1 MTNEQLLLERWED
14 IDKLLLVVQKNVKML
29 SSDLANDIVMLYQLM
44 QDDLT
49 YLLKKPTKEE
59 QDLLDKRIKE
69 WKKKKYLTGLFKY
82 RVETRKN
89 TRADMFLLLLMGLYV
104 EKFYVID
111 EITKESFEKVVQIST
126 KKAYSDR
133 NIKQPIRNHL
143 DMQNFL
149 YLPLFSTTW
158 TDYIIACAIS
168 DSEELYKQFIALSDN
183 SKEKN
188 INKQIKDK
196 INKQFNRLININE
209 ENGTLKESGSIVNQT
224 FQISNQAYL
233 EPFKEEDNLMVR
245 FVATIDK
252 RTTKMCKSLNN
263 QLFYVNKINKYK
275 RYSDIDEREVEY
287 TTMGLQVGQNLP
299 PIDNHFHYCRST
311 ITYLI
316 GINFEMKPTP
326 NKQDHE
332 QFEKYRKHR
341 INMTDR
347 ELTDIKLNDPK
358 EYERLKKLNRHNM
371 YHED

>member
-29 SSDLANDIVMLYQLM
+29 SSDLANDIIMLYQLM

-82 RVETRKN
+82 RVDTRKN

-168 DSEELYKQFIALSDN
+168 DSEELYKQFIALSNN
-183 SKEKN
+183 SKEQN
-188 INKQIKDK
+188 IKKQVKDK

-209 ENGTLKESGSIVNQT
+209 ENGTLKESGSIVNQA

-275 RYSDIDEREVEY
+275 RYSDIDGREVEY

-316 GINFEMKPTP
+316 GTNFEMKPTP